1 MHLKKKE
8 DGNVKVVNMITRKN
22 ESKSLTEHIS
32 CDGKCRFDGGK
43 FNLNQIW
50 NNGKCRCNLKNH
62 WMSMYVRNI
71 VCVVLIN
78 VPVSVIFIQV
88 II

>member
-43 FNLNQIW
+43 FNLNQI
-50 NNGKCRCNLKNH
+50 
-62 WMSMYVRNI
+62 
-71 VCVVLIN
+71 
-78 VPVSVIFIQV
+78 
-88 II
+88 

>member
-1 MHLKKKE
+1 MSYYPFKVKCCDKCNGSCSTQNGSSDKICILKKKE

-43 FNLNQIW
+43 FNLNQI
-50 NNGKCRCNLKNH
+50 
-62 WMSMYVRNI
+62 
-71 VCVVLIN
+71 
-78 VPVSVIFIQV
+78 
-88 II
+88 

>member
-32 CDGKCRFDGGK
+32 CDDKCRFDSGK
-43 FNLNQIW
+43 FNLNQI
-50 NNGKCRCNLKNH
+50 
-62 WMSMYVRNI
+62 
-71 VCVVLIN
+71 
-78 VPVSVIFIQV
+78 
-88 II
+88 